1 MDFELHKKID
11 IIMTKLD
18 KIQAEKQSCIT
29 DISFSEN
36 SIRSNPDI
44 ISKRPQLGTKSSSPL
59 SIRKK
64 RVMINSYN
72 SDNSYNSNRSDNSNY
87 SDNDILIVDDS
98 DVNLKLTNRIML
110 SWPGVNNI
118 LTAMDGF
125 DAIAKM
131 CYNMNTIN
139 IVIMDNVMP
148 NMNGIKATK
157 ILRDMGFN
165 KLIIGVTGNI
175 LISDIVEFKSSGVDY
190 IYTKPF
196 SKEKMD
202 QLAVFVDKYGCDRKE
217 KKTIEMVDEKLEWVD
232 IDIV

>member
-1 MDFELHKKID
+1 MDNGELHKKID

-18 KIQAEKQSCIT
+18 KLTTEKQAWIT
-29 DISFSEN
+29 DLSSCESSIHSN
-36 SIRSNPDI
+36 SDHIPR
-44 ISKRPQLGTKSSSPL
+44 RPELGSMASSP

-64 RVMINSYN
+64 NVTIRPNLSL
-72 SDNSYNSNRSDNSNY
+72 DSNIEDKPNN
-87 SDNDILIVDDS
+87 ILIVDDS
-98 DVNLKLTNRIML
+98 EINLKLMNRLLL

-118 LTAMDGF
+118 LTAIDGF
-125 DAIAKM
+125 DAIAKT
-131 CYNMNTIN
+131 CYNINTIN

-196 SKEKMD
+196 SREKMD